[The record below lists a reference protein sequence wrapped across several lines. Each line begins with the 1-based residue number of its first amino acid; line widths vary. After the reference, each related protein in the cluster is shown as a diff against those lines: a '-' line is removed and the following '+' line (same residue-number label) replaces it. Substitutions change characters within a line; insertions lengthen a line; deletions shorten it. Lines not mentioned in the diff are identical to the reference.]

1 MNHNGRWLILVLVAI
16 VVLVLVRSS
25 LFTVS
30 QIEEAL
36 VLRFGEP
43 VAGRGL
49 ITTPGLHFKYPFI
62 EDVVFLDRRILDL
75 ESDKQEVLASDN
87 QRLEVDAF
95 LRYHIADPLKFYQ
108 TVQNVDRANNQL
120 STMLNSAM
128 RRVLGNVTSTEI
140 ISGERVVLM
149 GKIRD
154 EVNSQGARLGVAVND
169 VRIRRVDLPEQI
181 SEQIYKRMQS
191 ERAREAAEYRAK
203 GSEQAQIIRA
213 DADRQVIELKAV
225 AQQQADTV
233 RGEGDAKRA
242 AIFAKAYG
250 ADPSFFAFYRS
261 LKAYRHALTP
271 STTDVVLSPN
281 SDFFKFFEAPNGA
294 AAKK

>member
-1 MNHNGRWLILVLVAI
+1 MNRNGRWLILVLVAI
-16 VVLVLVRSS
+16 LVLVLVRSC

-62 EDVVFLDRRILDL
+62 ENVVFLDRRILDL

-140 ISGERVVLM
+140 ISGERVALM

-154 EVNSQGARLGVAVND
+154 EVNTQGARLGVAVND

-181 SEQIYKRMQS
+181 SEQVYKRMQS

-213 DADRQVIELKAV
+213 AADRQVIELKAV
-225 AQQQADTV
+225 AQQQADTI
-233 RGEGDAKRA
+233 RGTGDAKRA

-250 ADPSFFAFYRS
+250 ADPDFFAFYRS
-261 LKAYRHALTP
+261 LKAYRRALTP
-271 STTDVVLSPN
+271 SSTDIVLSPT
-281 SDFFKFFEAPNGA
+281 SDFFKFFEAPSGV

>member
-1 MNHNGRWLILVLVAI
+1 MNRNGRWLILALVAI
-16 VVLVLVRSS
+16 FVLVLLRAC

-43 VAGRGL
+43 VPGRGL

-62 EDVVFLDRRILDL
+62 ETVVFLDRRILDL

-154 EVNSQGARLGVAVND
+154 EVNTQGARLGVAVND

-181 SEQIYKRMQS
+181 SEQVYKRMQS
-191 ERAREAAEYRAK
+191 ERAREASEYRAK
-203 GSEQAQIIRA
+203 GSEQSQIISA
-213 DADRQVIELKAV
+213 AADRKVIELKAV
-225 AQQQADTV
+225 AQQEADTI
-233 RGEGDAKRA
+233 RGAGDAKRA

-250 ADPSFFAFYRS
+250 ADPEFFAFYRS

-271 STTDVVLSPN
+271 AGTDIVLSPN
-281 SDFFKFFEAPNGA
+281 SDFFKYFEAPKGA
-294 AAKK
+294 PAK

>member
-1 MNHNGRWLILVLVAI
+1 MNRNGRWLILALVAI
-16 VVLVLVRSS
+16 FVLVLLRACV
-25 LFTVS
+25 FTVS

-43 VAGRGL
+43 VPGRGL

-62 EDVVFLDRRILDL
+62 ETVVFLDRRILDL

-154 EVNSQGARLGVAVND
+154 EVNAQGARLGVAVND

-181 SEQIYKRMQS
+181 SEQVYKRMQS
-191 ERAREAAEYRAK
+191 ERAREASEYRAK
-203 GSEQAQIIRA
+203 GSEQAQIINA
-213 DADRQVIELKAV
+213 AADRKVIELKAV
-225 AQQQADTV
+225 AQQEADTI
-233 RGEGDAKRA
+233 RGAGDAKRA

-250 ADPSFFAFYRS
+250 ADPDFFAFYRS

-271 STTDVVLSPN
+271 AGTDIVLSPT
-281 SDFFKFFEAPNGA
+281 SDFFKYFEAPKGA
-294 AAKK
+294 PAK

>member
-1 MNHNGRWLILVLVAI
+1 MNRNGRWLILTLVAI
-16 VVLVLVRSS
+16 FVLVLLRAC

-62 EDVVFLDRRILDL
+62 ETVVFLDRRILDL

-108 TVQNVDRANNQL
+108 TVGNVDRGNNQL

-181 SEQIYKRMQS
+181 SEQVYKRMQS
-191 ERAREAAEYRAK
+191 ERAREASEYRAK

-213 DADRQVIELKAV
+213 AADRQVVELKAV
-225 AQQQADTV
+225 AQQEADTI
-233 RGEGDAKRA
+233 RGAGDAKRA

-250 ADPSFFAFYRS
+250 ADPDFFAFYRS

-271 STTDVVLSPN
+271 AGTDIVISPT
-281 SDFFKFFEAPNGA
+281 SDFFKYFEAPKGA
-294 AAKK
+294 PAK

>member
-1 MNHNGRWLILVLVAI
+1 MNHNGRWLILALVAI
-16 VVLVLVRSS
+16 LVLVLIRSC

-49 ITTPGLHFKYPFI
+49 ITTPGLHVKYPFI
-62 EDVVFLDRRILDL
+62 ENVVFLDRRILDL

-140 ISGERVVLM
+140 ISGERVALM

-181 SEQIYKRMQS
+181 SEQVYKRMQS

-203 GSEQAQIIRA
+203 GAEQAQIIRA
-213 DADRQVIELKAV
+213 AADRQVIELKAV
-225 AQQQADTV
+225 AQQQADTI
-233 RGEGDAKRA
+233 RGAGDAKRA

-250 ADPSFFAFYRS
+250 ADPDFFAFYRS
-261 LKAYRHALTP
+261 LRAYRRALTP
-271 STTDVVLSPN
+271 SGTDIVLSPT
-281 SDFFKFFEAPNGA
+281 SDFFNFFEAPNGA
-294 AAKK
+294 ATKK